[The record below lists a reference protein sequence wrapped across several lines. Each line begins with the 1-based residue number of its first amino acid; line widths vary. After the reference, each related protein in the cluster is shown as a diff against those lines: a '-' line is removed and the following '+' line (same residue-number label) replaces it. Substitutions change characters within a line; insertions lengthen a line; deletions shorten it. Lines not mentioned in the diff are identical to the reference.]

1 MKCQAARPLS
11 LDPSLDPTSRH
22 QIKPNM
28 SDRVGGAGSIET
40 PTQLHW
46 AALADT
52 GPGGFQDR

>member
-1 MKCQAARPLS
+1 MKCQAARPL
-11 LDPSLDPTSRH
+11 SLDPTSRH

-28 SDRVGGAGSIET
+28 SVRVKGGAGSIET

-46 AALADT
+46 AALADI